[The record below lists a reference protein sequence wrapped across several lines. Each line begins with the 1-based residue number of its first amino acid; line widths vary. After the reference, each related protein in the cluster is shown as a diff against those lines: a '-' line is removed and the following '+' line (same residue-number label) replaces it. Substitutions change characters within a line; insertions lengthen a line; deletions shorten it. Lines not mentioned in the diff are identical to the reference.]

1 MPGQRAD
8 VKELKARL
16 DIVSIISRYVTLIKA
31 GAGFKAKCPFH
42 KDDTP
47 SMTVSAEKGLWH
59 CFGCGEGGD
68 VISLVMHMTGTDFK
82 GALEWLSKH
91 V

>member
-1 MPGQRAD
+1 MAGRRAD
-8 VKELKARL
+8 VKEIKSRL
-16 DIVSIISRYVTLIKA
+16 DIVSIISRYVALTKS
-31 GAGFKAKCPFH
+31 GAGYKGKCPFH

-68 VISLVMHMTGTDFK
+68 VVAFVMKIERIPF
-82 GALEWLSKH
+82 L
-91 V
+91 